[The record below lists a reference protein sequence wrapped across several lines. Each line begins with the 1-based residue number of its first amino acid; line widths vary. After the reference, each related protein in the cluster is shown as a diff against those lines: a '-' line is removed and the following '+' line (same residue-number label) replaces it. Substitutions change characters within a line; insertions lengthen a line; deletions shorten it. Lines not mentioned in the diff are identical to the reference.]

1 RGGVHQ
7 CGVGIRRAVTG
18 MGWLR
23 AAGRAD
29 YRSLWAPKPPAIT
42 GTTTTCT
49 CRATRQTRRR
59 PMSRWLHAA
68 AAAYVL
74 LMLSGCGT
82 PAQPADECM
91 AELERVP
98 AVESIAVDVE
108 LLVDDIVNR
117 LGAES
122 YWSGVNALSTAC
134 PAPGNFP
141 DQSRR
146 DGVSYEDVKAVDL
159 VRVGALSGIVFLY
172 HSRGEEE
179 ILTGVAAAL
188 VEYQE
193 DGTPGHAYKLSEL
206 LGGEGWARLTKST
219 VTRAGIR
226 RCTQ

>member
-1 RGGVHQ
+1 
-7 CGVGIRRAVTG
+7 
-18 MGWLR
+18 
-23 AAGRAD
+23 
-29 YRSLWAPKPPAIT
+29 
-42 GTTTTCT
+42 
-49 CRATRQTRRR
+49 
-59 PMSRWLHAA
+59 
-68 AAAYVL
+68 
-74 LMLSGCGT
+74 
-82 PAQPADECM
+82 M

-226 RCTQ
+226 RCTQEVEYATYSDAGDILGELEVPARSPELCETIVRFTRP